1 MAQRF
6 RAPHPDPRGH
16 VHATLF
22 REVDFVLID
31 VRTPTARSAASL

>member
-1 MAQRF
+1 MARRF
-6 RAPHPDPRGH
+6 RAPHPDLRDH
-16 VHATLF
+16 VRATLS